1 MLFALRLL
9 PCAFCL
15 FCPKVIINCLL
26 FYISIFENKFIVLNI
41 MKKYIPVFIVII
53 AAYAFAS
60 GQAKSDQ

>member
-1 MLFALRLL
+1 
-9 PCAFCL
+9 
-15 FCPKVIINCLL
+15 L